1 MICPHV
7 EAADRDE
14 RVQMMGRQPNL
25 LVENAHV
32 EIECAKIRLLEP
44 RKPPEDDDVHADH
57 RLNQLRIV
65 AGGDDRFS
73 G

>member
-57 RLNQLRIV
+57 RREDQFGPQPTSNR
-65 AGGDDRFS
+65 GRR
-73 G
+73 